1 MISLNIHL
9 KNSLEE
15 ILKELQSVTPENTDQ
30 IRKKQL
36 SNTL

>member
-15 ILKELQSVTPENTDQ
+15 MFKELHSVTPENTDQ

-36 SNTL
+36 PNTL